1 MVDEP
6 LESPSAPGQTQTVE
20 TMIYNYRANRS
31 RVEVYLDNGLVF
43 EYHVDDPMKGREHA
57 HAIVTTGYRHTPQG
71 SNDLVWYPPHR
82 ISQVKVQG
90 GGESTQYKD
99 TARAT

>member
-1 MVDEP
+1 MADPWGEP
-6 LESPSAPGQTQTVE
+6 SGVPPERKWDAGLKP
-20 TMIYNYRANRS
+20 
-31 RVEVYLDNGLVF
+31 RVQVYLDNGVVF
-43 EYHVDDPMKGREHA
+43 EYTVSNPIKGREHA

-71 SNDLVWYPPHR
+71 SSDLVWYPPHR

-99 TARAT
+99 IARAT

>member
-1 MVDEP
+1 MVAEP

-57 HAIVTTGYRHTPQG
+57 AAIIAGGYRHTPFD
-71 SNDLVWYPPHR
+71 SEDLVWYPPHR
-82 ISQVKVQG
+82 IHQVKVER
-90 GGESTQYKD
+90 GGETSKYRD
-99 TARAT
+99 TTRAT